1 MKRYENENGSYKFL
15 HKDYIGSVLA
25 ISDEVGNKL
34 EQRHYDAWGNFT
46 HLKIGNEAVVTDK
59 SIIAG
64 MTLLIDR
71 GYTSHEHLMNVG
83 IIHMNGRLYDPLLRR
98 FLNADENIQE
108 PTNTQNYNKYGY
120 VMNNPLMYND
130 PSGEYLQ
137 YIIGAIV
144 GGYLNGVA
152 ANNGNWNPVKWD
164 WQKSW
169 GAVVGGA
176 IGGAAVSGALGN
188 ISSNAGAIKNV
199 LPGLVSGGLNSAF
212 NGGNFLGGAIGG
224 VSYSESLSYNKVT
237 SSNLYEQLSR
247 ISEYD
252 EANAFYDIL
261 YYDFL
266 FRKDGSSI
274 LKDQLSKNYQLTG
287 SPDLSSAGLDKM
299 VNITPELKRL
309 YELGGKSAKFNVVK
323 GIPTSRA
330 GGVTLGETLGLMV
343 NLSRMDILNNWDLAL
358 TIGHEF
364 IHVYHN
370 VKYRSEW
377 MRTYKDTSS
386 NKYKIISEIEA
397 HTWSKMM
404 GDPSADENLR
414 FYREQAAKYKIF
426 NYKPINAF

>member
-1 MKRYENENGSYKFL
+1 
-15 HKDYIGSVLA
+15 
-25 ISDEVGNKL
+25 
-34 EQRHYDAWGNFT
+34 
-46 HLKIGNEAVVTDK
+46 
-59 SIIAG
+59 

-212 NGGNFLGGAIGG
+212 NGGNFLG
-224 VSYSESLSYNKVT
+224 
-237 SSNLYEQLSR
+237 EQL
-247 ISEYD
+247 EGCL
-252 EANAFYDIL
+252 IL
-261 YYDFL
+261 
-266 FRKDGSSI
+266 R
-274 LKDQLSKNYQLTG
+274 
-287 SPDLSSAGLDKM
+287 
-299 VNITPELKRL
+299 
-309 YELGGKSAKFNVVK
+309 
-323 GIPTSRA
+323 
-330 GGVTLGETLGLMV
+330 
-343 NLSRMDILNNWDLAL
+343 
-358 TIGHEF
+358 
-364 IHVYHN
+364 VYP
-370 VKYRSEW
+370 
-377 MRTYKDTSS
+377 
-386 NKYKIISEIEA
+386 II
-397 HTWSKMM
+397 K
-404 GDPSADENLR
+404 
-414 FYREQAAKYKIF
+414 
-426 NYKPINAF
+426 